1 MYNEYQPSLL
11 LAPYIDKYWEFKG
24 NPDYGM
30 KINILP
36 DGCTDFIF
44 TLGEVADIAEQES
57 LIMQPYRSYFVGPMS
72 RYSTL
77 ITYAKSI
84 HMFGIRFLPCGL
96 FRFMQLPL
104 EELGNQ
110 RISTFESGGIFNDSL
125 AERLCEQPYIQDK
138 IRLIESF
145 LTQALCTNNKIE
157 KQISYAVDCINLS
170 KGQLPI
176 RSLVENV
183 CLCQRHFERKF
194 IDLYKEALLINR
206 VNPDRV
212 LDAQREISNAITTAI
227 ITNEPTSELELL
239 KSDIENLKS
248 HISQ

>member
-1 MYNEYQPSLL
+1 
-11 LAPYIDKYWEFKG
+11 
-24 NPDYGM
+24 
-30 KINILP
+30 
-36 DGCTDFIF
+36 
-44 TLGEVADIAEQES
+44 
-57 LIMQPYRSYFVGPMS
+57 MQPYRSYFVGPMS

-183 CLCQRHFERKF
+183 CLCQRHFERK
-194 IDLYKEALLINR
+194 IQTIRPDIPLRNTAGLSNSRMQWIYCVPPLPINSSLLPLRRI
-206 VNPDRV
+206 
-212 LDAQREISNAITTAI
+212 L
-227 ITNEPTSELELL
+227 
-239 KSDIENLKS
+239 
-248 HISQ
+248 